1 VAPQRIRPEEGD
13 AGASLPTPE
22 TLFAPAPALTEP
34 ETARQT
40 PVEFMVDQ
48 LKENPEISF
57 RQMKELAEA
66 KGFTIY
72 PATFGRAQALAGL
85 LDDEPEDAEL
95 ERARAAQRGRPRPSS
110 NDPATLL
117 EDLVESFDGLAG
129 QRDAM
134 RKAVESMHAIV
145 AKALE
150 TPVTQAPDGMPDE
163 KPSTPSQ

>member
-1 VAPQRIRPEEGD
+1 VAPQRVRPED
-13 AGASLPTPE
+13 ADAEAPLPTPE

-40 PVEFMVDQ
+40 PVEFMTDQ
-48 LKENPEISF
+48 LKENPETSF

-85 LDDEPEDAEL
+85 LDDEPEDAER

-129 QRDAM
+129 ERDAM
-134 RKAVESMHAIV
+134 RNAVESMLSIV

-150 TPVTQAPDGMPDE
+150 TPVTQAPADMPDRTPTA
-163 KPSTPSQ
+163 PSK